1 MVELKVLQAVRLKG
15 EVSPADLAATVDE
28 DAASVAQAIA
38 AGTEAGLLSP
48 AGRKLKLSP
57 DGRSRLEWLLQQERS
72 GIDRASMASAYE
84 EFRSAN
90 ADFKIVVSD
99 WTLRDGE
106 PNTHQDADY
115 DAEVLARLE
124 HVHARVRAVIDTAG
138 QQIPRLRGYADKLEA
153 ALGKIRSGDTVWLS
167 EPVVDSYHTAWFEL
181 HEELLIAADVTP
193 AHEG

>member
-72 GIDRASMASAYE
+72 GSTEPRWRRRMRSSAPPTPISRSWSRTGRCATASPTPT
-84 EFRSAN
+84 R
-90 ADFKIVVSD
+90 
-99 WTLRDGE
+99 
-106 PNTHQDADY
+106 DADY
-115 DAEVLARLE
+115 DAAVLARLE
-124 HVHARVRAVIDTAG
+124 QVHARVLAVIDTAG

-153 ALGKIRSGDTVWLS
+153 ALGKIRTGDTVWLS